1 MKRSALKSILI
12 VMALVSTQSALA
24 ARDYISVVGSSTVY
38 PFTTVVAERF
48 GRSTGMSTPKV
59 ESTGTGGGF
68 KLFCSG
74 LGETTPDM
82 TNASRAVKESEL
94 ELCASNGVNNVVEMK
109 VGYDGIVFANSR
121 QAEQLGFTR
130 AELFMALGSI
140 VPDANGVWG
149 ENKYMT
155 WDQINPELPALKIE
169 VLGPPP
175 TSGTRD
181 AFVELVMEIGAD
193 SFAELAALVELEN
206 AAELEAHVAE
216 MGMSELYTSL
226 GSPSASDLHKTI
238 SQSMREDG
246 AFIEAGEND
255 NLIVQKLNANPAAFG
270 IFGYSFL
277 EENADTIQGGL
288 VEGVEPTFESIADGD
303 YSVSRPLFVYV
314 KGEHVNVIPGMK
326 EFLVEYTSERAWGDE
341 GYLTDKGMIPMPRAE
356 RADYKEAVEAV
367 F

>member
-1 MKRSALKSILI
+1 MRSTLI
-12 VMALVSTQSALA
+12 KALVVTCGLATANLAIA

-48 GRSTGMSTPKV
+48 GRSTGLSTPKV
-59 ESTGTGGGF
+59 ESTGTGGGM
-68 KLFCSG
+68 KLFCAG
-74 LGETTPDM
+74 LGETTADM
-82 TNASRAVKESEL
+82 TNASRAIKDSEL
-94 ELCASNGVNNVVEMK
+94 ELCASNGVNNVIEMK

-121 QAEQLGFTR
+121 QADAYSFTR
-130 AELFMALGSI
+130 QQIFLGLAKY
-140 VPDANGVWG
+140 VPNADGMWI
-149 ENKYMT
+149 ENPYMT
-155 WDQINPELPALKIE
+155 WNEISPELPATKIE

-181 AFVELVMEIGAD
+181 AFVELVMEVGAESIASLEHLAAAASAD
-193 SFAELAALVELEN
+193 EMKAQAEKMGLAEMYAELGEDLVQVL
-206 AAELEAHVAE
+206 
-216 MGMSELYTSL
+216 
-226 GSPSASDLHKTI
+226 

-277 EENADTIQGGL
+277 EENADTIQGSA
-288 VEGVEPTFESIADGD
+288 VEGVEPTFEAIADGS

-314 KGEHVNVIPGMK
+314 KGEHVGVIPGMK
-326 EFLVEYTSERAWGDE
+326 EFLQEYTSEKAWGDE
-341 GYLTDKGMIPMPRAE
+341 GYLTDKGLIPMPRAE
-356 RADYKEAVEAV
+356 RTEYKAAVEAA